1 MSTPKKGQLQRSN
14 HPAFW
19 LAKSVSRASGP
30 LLRRPLGCSRAW
42 APAPVLS
49 PVQLPA
55 NTEPEKQFYLGPVTR
70 EEILD
75 WAPYPIFPALNVVNR
90 WLESEPEGR
99 SVLYEIIFLKVRT
112 KWGNNQIPW
121 RDLEGPWSAGFM
133 ASLTHLKS
141 LYPTKNCSSYGPG
154 SWARIEQW

>member
-1 MSTPKKGQLQRSN
+1 MSTPKKGQSQRSN

-30 LLRRPLGCSRAW
+30 LLRRPLGCHAH
-42 APAPVLS
+42 
-49 PVQLPA
+49 VQGPELQPRSCPQSSFLLTQ
-55 NTEPEKQFYLGPVTR
+55 NLRSSSTLVQSLMRKSWTERL
-70 EEILD
+70 
-75 WAPYPIFPALNVVNR
+75 YPIFPALNVVNR

-154 SWARIEQW
+154 S